1 MCQRDSTQFFAE
13 AASSQDEAQMVLI
26 PVPYD
31 GTSTWGKGADKG
43 PEAMFQASEHLE
55 VYDIETR
62 YEVADHGFYTDSP
75 VIENQSPKAV
85 VQAVNTRVKQNLDQ
99 NKFCITIG
107 GEHTVS
113 IGAVQA
119 HADKFSDLSVVQLD
133 AHADLRETYKGSKYN
148 HACVMSRVRKW
159 CPTVH
164 VGIRSMDSKELSR
177 VEPDRMFFAEDII
190 GHTVWVERAIAKMSP
205 NVYVTIDLDVFDSS
219 LMPSTGTPEPGG
231 LFWYDV
237 TNFLRALCKE
247 RRVVGFDVVE
257 LCPNQSNRGP
267 DFLAAKLVYKFCS
280 YIFSA
285 S

>member
-1 MCQRDSTQFFAE
+1 MGQSDSMPFFPE
-13 AASSQDEAQMVLI
+13 AASSQEAAQMVLV

-43 PEAMFQASEHLE
+43 PEAIFRASEHLE
-55 VYDIETR
+55 VFDIETR

-75 VIENQSPKAV
+75 VTENKTPQAMIK
-85 VQAVNTRVKQNLDQ
+85 AVNTRVLQHLDQ
-99 NKFCITIG
+99 NKFCITLG

-119 HADKFSDLSVVQLD
+119 HTKKYSDLTVVQLD
-133 AHADLRETYKGSKYN
+133 AHADLREQYKGSKYN
-148 HACVMSRVRKW
+148 HACVMSRIRKW

-177 VEPDRMFFAEDII
+177 VEPDSMFFAQDII
-190 GHTVWVERAIAKMSP
+190 GSKVWVERAIAKMSP
-205 NVYVTIDLDVFDSS
+205 NVYVTIDLDAFDSS

-237 TNFLRALCKE
+237 MHFLRALCKE

-257 LCPNQSNRGP
+257 LCPNDCNRGP
-267 DFLAAKLVYKFCS
+267 DFLAAKLVYKFCG

-285 S
+285 D